1 MIDLDRQ
8 HIYEIYKAVKFPFA
22 QLETKG
28 DKIDYKQYVEY
39 CLLKS
44 SIPYEKGRAYKMREQ
59 SGPNHSGLYVADF
72 VCYSNLVVSVKE
84 TRDANPHYNNSA
96 SQLLS
101 LQRFKLPT
109 EPYVAAGIQID
120 FSTNDLIVRVITKDT
135 WESDSDVKIELP
147 EGFIVM
153 SKTMVDK
160 AILPGGNLSR
170 EQRQLLAFDLRKESG
185 WKRNLV
191 AAIIPQTFYNS
202 LVDAGKESLAESEHK
217 RQIKNGEIEVK
228 DDEVLL
234 TKELLNNA
242 RTPRGGFN
250 ARQTN
255 LFGISY
261 PLPHGWLK
269 SLIGRV
275 VPKELY
281 YKFIEYG
288 KPIKE

>member
-22 QLETKG
+22 QLEAKG
-28 DKIDYKQYVEY
+28 SKVDYKQYVEY

-44 SIPYEKGRAYKMREQ
+44 SIPYEKERTYKMREQ
-59 SGPNHSGLYVADF
+59 SGPN
-72 VCYSNLVVSVKE
+72 KE

-202 LVDAGKESLAESEHK
+202 LVDAGKESLAVSEHK